1 MHDDSYLTTEEA
13 GEYLRIK
20 ARKVYELAAEGA
32 IPCSKV
38 TGKWL
43 FPRAALDRWIALG
56 LSSPEG
62 YSEASPPAIMGGST
76 DPLLE
81 WAVRQSGSGLASL
94 PEGSEAGLRR
104 LARDEVAI
112 AAIHMHRDSGDD
124 SAANIDAVRAMPG
137 LHDSVVIAL
146 CKREQGLVTAPGNPL
161 GINSLAD
168 AVARGARAMFR
179 QQGAGAQLLLHRL
192 LAAENIEPE
201 QVTTAGGV
209 AATGQDLAL
218 AIRAGAADW
227 GIVTRAVAE
236 THGLG
241 YTPITWEHFDLV
253 VRRRSYFEP
262 GIQALMR
269 FLPSAD
275 FRDRTAALGGYDI
288 AGIGDVRHNS

>member
-1 MHDDSYLTTEEA
+1 MHDDSYLTTDEA

-56 LSSPEG
+56 LSSPAG

-94 PEGSEAGLRR
+94 PEGSESGLRR
-104 LARDEVAI
+104 LARDEIAI
-112 AAIHMHRDSGDD
+112 AAIHIHRDSGDD

-137 LHDSVVIAL
+137 LHDSVVIAF
-146 CKREQGLVTAPGNPL
+146 CKREQGLATAPGNPL
-161 GINSLAD
+161 GIETLSN

-179 QQGAGAQLLLHRL
+179 QPGAGAQMLLHQL
-192 LAAENIEPE
+192 LAAAEIEPE
-201 QVTTAGGV
+201 QVATADGV

-241 YTPITWEHFDLV
+241 YTPITWENFDLV
-253 VRRRSYFEP
+253 IRRRTYFEP

-269 FLPSAD
+269 FLPSAA
-275 FRDRTAALGGYDI
+275 FRVRTAAMGGYDI
-288 AGIGDVRHNS
+288 AEIGAIRHNS

>member
-56 LSSPEG
+56 LSSPDG
-62 YSEASPPAIMGGST
+62 FSEASPPAIMGGST

-94 PEGSEAGLRR
+94 PEGSESGLRR
-104 LARDEVAI
+104 LARDEIAI

-124 SAANIDAVRAMPG
+124 SAANIDAVRTVPG
-137 LHDSVVIAL
+137 LHDSVVIAF

-161 GINSLAD
+161 GIASLSD
-168 AVARGARAMFR
+168 AVGKRARAMFR
-179 QQGAGAQLLLHRL
+179 QPGAGAQLLLQRL
-192 LAAENIEPE
+192 LAAYDIEPE
-201 QVTTAGGV
+201 QVTTADGI

-218 AIRAGAADW
+218 AIQAGAADW

-241 YTPITWEHFDLV
+241 YTPITWENFDLV
-253 VRRRSYFEP
+253 VRRRTYFEP

-269 FLPSAD
+269 FLPSAG
-275 FRDRTAALGGYDI
+275 FRERTAALGGYDI
-288 AGIGDVRHNS
+288 TEIGSVRHNT